1 MSNPHNSQAA
11 DGRIGLLSSVL
22 ITEGGFGMV
31 LVVQQII
38 QLLSSIGFAAYGLGY
53 LIDALSQVPWGAIV
67 DWFHAAPAIQMAP
80 QLSLGNEAL
89 YAQFQQV
96 MDTQF
101 QVGELKRIILTLP
114 ALPSEGY

>member
-80 QLSLGNEAL
+80 QLSLGNEARSCDVEPVQAVQEFHPPL
-89 YAQFQQV
+89 GIGMA
-96 MDTQF
+96 
-101 QVGELKRIILTLP
+101 
-114 ALPSEGY
+114 

>member
-1 MSNPHNSQAA
+1 MA
-11 DGRIGLLSSVL
+11 
-22 ITEGGFGMV
+22 

-53 LIDALSQVPWGAIV
+53 LIEALSQVPWGAIV

-101 QVGELKRIILTLP
+101 QVGELKRIILTMP
-114 ALPSEGY
+114 ALPSQGY